1 MVPMVPKLIWK
12 AFTPAL
18 KVFNYSSIP
27 TAQMKTF
34 AMQRQLEA
42 PNSQPEPLDFSLF
55 TFWRTLRALGKAP
68 IDCKCC
74 KSINT
79 THSQMLG
86 KFEYTRGPIFKVVL
100 EC

>member
-18 KVFNYSSIP
+18 KVFDYSSIP

-55 TFWRTLRALGKAP
+55 TFWRTLWFDLPPRVRTL
-68 IDCKCC
+68 
-74 KSINT
+74 
-79 THSQMLG
+79 
-86 KFEYTRGPIFKVVL
+86 IFSEHLAKLSLIVNVASR
-100 EC
+100 